1 MVTRVRKWGNSQGLR
16 IAKSVLDEVGIHVG
30 DQVRISIRDR
40 RLVVEPAATVRG
52 RYDLRALVANMQG
65 DYRVGEED
73 WGPPGSPS
81 AGKRCSECPG
91 TFPRKGTSWW

>member
-1 MVTRVRKWGNSQGLR
+1 MGKQSGAPHCE
-16 IAKSVLDEVGIHVG
+16 IVLDEVGIHVG

-81 AGKRCSECPG
+81 AGKCRSECPG